1 VKVEEGEAD
10 GDEESKKR
18 WKNYNVKA
26 LIALHEEM
34 EPKFVKN
41 TKNQGKIIVVTMC
54 LSSGS
59 FQILQAKTNS
69 N

>member
-1 VKVEEGEAD
+1 MEK
-10 GDEESKKR
+10 ESKKS

-26 LIALHEEM
+26 LIALHGKM

-41 TKNQGKIIVVTMC
+41 TKKQGKILVITMC
-54 LSSGS
+54 LSSCS